1 MIYVFLYGY
10 TQSLSCAQ
18 LFVTPWTVACQATLS
33 MRFPR
38 QEYRSRLPFL
48 TPGIFLTQGSNP
60 HLLGLLHCKKIL
72 YYLSHFGCGCAA
84 HPSSLLSLGT
94 SPARFKERGY
104 RPISQLEA
112 CQRICDYF
120 LKPPEGVRSC
130 VLQSSWDPYCPSW
143 QLLVTCDCLNIN

>member
-1 MIYVFLYGY
+1 MVVGLMAQACP
-10 TQSLSCAQ
+10 TLCDPLDCSLTGSSVHSIFQ
-18 LFVTPWTVACQATLS
+18 TRILEWVAVS
-33 MRFPR
+33 F
-38 QEYRSRLPFL
+38 SR
-48 TPGIFLTQGSNP
+48 GISLTQESNP

-104 RPISQLEA
+104 GPISQLEA

-130 VLQSSWDPYCPSW
+130 VPQSSWDPYCPSW